1 MKSIELVIP
10 KVKLSNSEA
19 YLAQYIN
26 QNPEIFITEKI
37 NDIAKKANVSTSTI
51 TRLSKKLGYQS
62 LKDFQLE
69 ISNKHNFAKQNY
81 DFIDETNTN
90 AIINNLKLYHSYSLN
105 ETFDDL
111 DSKEIDKLVAKM
123 KVANKILLYG
133 VGTSYMACRE
143 LANNLEKIGMDII
156 LNTNYH
162 QQLLHFAKLDQNS
175 MVLLISKS
183 GMSKEIQFL
192 IQKSKENNIQ
202 CGLITSS
209 LSFKNVDKVDYLLN
223 FKTYEDNQKLTSI
236 SCKLSQLVVVD
247 LIFMELFKTNI
258 EQNAKNLE
266 IGYDLIKEWNS
277 TK

>member
-69 ISNKHNFAKQNY
+69 VSNKHNFAKQNY

-111 DSKEIDKLVAKM
+111 DPKEIDKLVAKM

>member
-69 ISNKHNFAKQNY
+69 VSNKHNFAKQNY

-175 MVLLISKS
+175 IVLLISKS